1 MLFPFL
7 KIDNRNITYSEIY
20 NINGKEQIRI
30 YSDEPNRQTKTFNE
44 LEFYLPDFRIT
55 KLVGYSEQDVKSIM
69 NHVKCNED
77 IIWDLAREESQNV

>member
-7 KIDNRNITYSEIY
+7 KIGNRNIAFSEIY

-44 LEFYLPDFRIT
+44 LEFYLPDYRLT
-55 KLVGYSEQDVKSIM
+55 KLVGYSDQDVKSIM
-69 NHVKCNED
+69 NHVKWNEE
-77 IIWDLAREESQNV
+77 IVWESAREETHN